1 MKVYLFWHSY
11 PNNVPPI
18 VDLCIRMWKDLHPNW
33 DVRVIDGAECDVLL
47 SGDFSQEVLRTINIT
62 QKSDLL
68 RLKLL
73 SNTGGI
79 WSDATGLPLQNL
91 EKWISTYK
99 NSEFS
104 TPETP
109 HPQRRISQWFIC
121 AKSES
126 FIVSS
131 LYETV
136 KSYWMTSKLRLPSE
150 MDFLPIVD
158 ANFREYIS
166 DHAAHV
172 LRIYP
177 YFFLNYLFVDKL
189 GKDSAF
195 AEAFR
200 KAPVINYD
208 GKGGFSS
215 IWRTYRDALNEKDT
229 NRKSELMASALSKI
243 SKNPTPLVKMSWKH
257 EAHDLPIS
265 DIERVIRKRAAAALS
280 K

>member
-11 PNNVPPI
+11 PHKVPPI

-33 DVRVIDGAECDVLL
+33 DVRVIDGVECDMLL
-47 SGDFSQEVLRTINIT
+47 SNDFSQDVLKTINIT

-73 SNTGGI
+73 SDTGGI
-79 WSDATGLPLQNL
+79 WSDANGLPLENI
-91 EKWISTYK
+91 EKWISPYK
-99 NSEFS
+99 NSDFS
-104 TPETP
+104 TPAAP
-109 HPQRRISQWFIC
+109 HPQRRMSQWFIC
-121 AKSES
+121 AKPDS

-136 KSYWMTSKLRLPSE
+136 KAYWMTSKLRLPSE
-150 MDFLPIVD
+150 IDFLPIVD

-189 GKDSAF
+189 GH
-195 AEAFR
+195 
-200 KAPVINYD
+200 VCY
-208 GKGGFSS
+208 FS
-215 IWRTYRDALNEKDT
+215 IMLR
-229 NRKSELMASALSKI
+229 
-243 SKNPTPLVKMSWKH
+243 
-257 EAHDLPIS
+257 
-265 DIERVIRKRAAAALS
+265 
-280 K
+280 